1 MKVIVH
7 HSHLTTSSNYDKSC
21 GVGTSKKKK
30 KVVVLEEPLCY
41 GGSHICLLCETNS
54 PLEEWNGRDFASFCL
69 IHVNEVNIHGQK
81 TLK

>member
-54 PLEEWNGRDFASFCL
+54 PLEE
-69 IHVNEVNIHGQK
+69 
-81 TLK
+81 